1 MLNWSTLYL
10 FITAV
15 LLLVFMPGP
24 NTLYIIARS
33 IQQGRKAG
41 IVSCLGVQ
49 SGTLF
54 HIAAAALGLSALL
67 VSSALAFNIVKYAGA
82 AYLIYLG
89 VKTLLTRDK
98 TEADPEIQQ
107 ATLSRIFY
115 QGMVVNVLNPK
126 TALFF
131 FAFLPQFIDA
141 TRGAVA
147 LQIIVLGTILTI
159 LGAFSDITYA
169 LVAGS
174 VSNWLRGNEKFVR
187 RQRYFAGAVYI
198 GLGAATALTGTPR
211 NNLAIYGRFSAGNL
225 SVSRMCFTGRP
236 AQCTP

>member
-1 MLNWSTLYL
+1 MLNGSTLYL
-10 FITAV
+10 FITTV
-15 LLLVFMPGP
+15 LLLVFIPGP

-41 IVSCLGVQ
+41 IVSCLGIQ
-49 SGTLF
+49 LGTVF
-54 HIAAAALGLSALL
+54 HIVAAALGLSALL
-67 VSSALAFNIVKYAGA
+67 LSSALAFNIVKYAGA
-82 AYLIYLG
+82 VYLLYLG
-89 VKTLLTRDK
+89 IETLLTKENPGEDQ
-98 TEADPEIQQ
+98 EIQQ

-115 QGMVVNVLNPK
+115 QGVLVNLLNPK

-147 LQIIVLGTILTI
+147 LQIIFLGMILTI

-174 VSNWLRGNEKFVR
+174 ISRWLRGNEKFVR
-187 RQRYFAGAVYI
+187 GQRYFAGAVYI
-198 GLGAATALTGTPR
+198 GLGAATALSGAHKR
-211 NNLAIYGRFSAGNL
+211 
-225 SVSRMCFTGRP
+225 
-236 AQCTP
+236 